1 MKAAVLFKVNE
12 PLVVTDVNL
21 DPPKHGE
28 VMVRIVASGIC
39 ASDLHVMDGANP
51 RNLPIIL
58 GHEGAGVIE
67 EVGEE
72 VSDLKVGDHVIISL
86 APACG
91 RCFFCAKGK
100 PNLCERMPFRNEGAL
115 FDGTRRLHTTGLAPQ
130 EISHYSSASTFAEYT
145 VVPDRA
151 CIKVS
156 DDAPLEYV
164 CLIACGVTTGFGAV
178 LNTAKVEAG
187 SSVAVFGCG
196 GVGLNAV
203 QASALAGAHPIIA
216 VDVNP
221 AKLEL
226 AKVFGATHTVDS
238 STADPVV
245 EIQKIT
251 ARGADYSFEVVG
263 HGEVL
268 TQAFASIR
276 RGGTCVIVGAH
287 PSGSKISIEP
297 RFLQTADRSLM
308 GCAYGS
314 ARPWTD
320 IPMIVDLFMSG
331 KIKLRELVSHT
342 TNLDSINQAIEL
354 VVQGKVARSV
364 IIN

>member
-51 RNLPIIL
+51 RTLPIIL

-67 EVGEE
+67 EVGEG

-115 FDGTRRLHTTGLAPQ
+115 FDGTKR
-130 EISHYSSASTFAEYT
+130 
-145 VVPDRA
+145 
-151 CIKVS
+151 
-156 DDAPLEYV
+156 
-164 CLIACGVTTGFGAV
+164 
-178 LNTAKVEAG
+178 
-187 SSVAVFGCG
+187 
-196 GVGLNAV
+196 
-203 QASALAGAHPIIA
+203 
-216 VDVNP
+216 
-221 AKLEL
+221 
-226 AKVFGATHTVDS
+226 
-238 STADPVV
+238 
-245 EIQKIT
+245 
-251 ARGADYSFEVVG
+251 
-263 HGEVL
+263 
-268 TQAFASIR
+268 
-276 RGGTCVIVGAH
+276 
-287 PSGSKISIEP
+287 
-297 RFLQTADRSLM
+297 LQTADRSLM

-331 KIKLRELVSHT
+331 EIKLRELVSHT